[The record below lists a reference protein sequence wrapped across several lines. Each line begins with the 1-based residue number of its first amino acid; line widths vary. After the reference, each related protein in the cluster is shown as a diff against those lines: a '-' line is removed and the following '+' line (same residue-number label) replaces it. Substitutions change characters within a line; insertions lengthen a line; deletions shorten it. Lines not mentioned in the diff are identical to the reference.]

1 MDSESVGVF
10 DDLLIS
16 RNDFNSNDLPVAGTS
31 TIPKTFEGISTT
43 AAPLWGSIKE
53 FIDTLGTLSIPGPL
67 SLANFL
73 TPDMFIARGG
83 QFNVYRNVLAN
94 RDWSP
99 SIYPVVVKSCHLTVE
114 PDQVLDL
121 ASQKTK
127 KQIRDMYLEVL
138 ALGHTHLRR
147 HRNIV
152 DLIGWAHSPGYNT
165 MPLLVLEL
173 AMGDLSTFLTLP
185 ASHDWSIKHHLCLDM
200 CTGLDALHGHGIV
213 HADFKPQNVLIF
225 QEQNDQVPFIAKLAD
240 FGFATLDVKENNNN
254 AVYIT
259 GWTEGWQAPEIN
271 YYRNLKKPITTEG
284 YRKADIYSC
293 GLVICSVFCCSG
305 KPPFVTIDSNASTSA
320 ISMFGAIKEI
330 PNSLRQICCLALDRV
345 LCYDPVNR
353 PERVGFLFHD
363 NSDSYQLW

>member
-1 MDSESVGVF
+1 MGVF
-10 DDLLIS
+10 DNLIIS
-16 RNDFNSNDLPVAGTS
+16 RDDSNSKELSVAGTS
-31 TIPKTFEGISTT
+31 TFPKTSEGISTT

-53 FIDTLGTLSIPGPL
+53 FIDILGILSIPGPL
-67 SLANFL
+67 QLCNYLS
-73 TPDMFIARGG
+73 PQHFIARGG
-83 QFNVYRNVLAN
+83 QFNVYRNILSN
-94 RDWSP
+94 KNWSP
-99 SIYPVVVKSCHLTVE
+99 SLHPVVVKSCHLTIE

-121 ASQKTK
+121 ASQDTK
-127 KQIRDMYLEVL
+127 KQIREMYLEVL

-173 AMGDLSTFLTLP
+173 AVGDLSTFLTRP
-185 ASHDWSIKHHLCLDM
+185 ASHDWRIKHHLCLDM
-200 CTGLDALHGHGIV
+200 CAGLDALHEHGIV

-225 QEQNDQVPFIAKLAD
+225 QEQNNQVPFIAKLAD
-240 FGFATLDVKENNNN
+240 FGFSTLDVKENDNN

-259 GWTEGWQAPEIN
+259 AWTERWQAPEIN
-271 YYRNLKKPITTEG
+271 CYRNVRKPITTEG

-293 GLVICSVFCCSG
+293 GLVIWSVFCFSG
-305 KPPFVTIDSNASTSA
+305 RPPIFTINSNAPTTA
-320 ISMFGAIKEI
+320 ISMFEAIEEI
-330 PNSLRQICCLALDRV
+330 PNSLRHTCCLALERV

-363 NSDSYQLW
+363 NSDSYRLW